1 MSKILLALGGN
12 ALGNSPKE
20 QLELVSKTAIP
31 IVDLIE
37 ESHQVIIVNG
47 NGPQVGMINLGM
59 NIASAINRNV
69 PSIPLTECGAMS
81 QGYIG
86 YHLQNA
92 IGNELTKRKIK
103 KTTSCI
109 VTQVLVDKE
118 DSAFKNPEKFVGTFY
133 SKEDAL
139 EIEKEK
145 GYTMIEDSGRGYR
158 RVVPSPRPVEV
169 IEKEVINELYH
180 KGHIIIA
187 CGWGGIPVIEEN
199 GILRGV
205 DAVIDKDLAAEKL
218 SEIVDADYFIVLT
231 AVNKVAI
238 NFGKEDQRELDN
250 ITVDEA
256 NKLVEEGHFAPGS
269 MLPKVLACIEFAK
282 SKENRVSIIGSLE
295 NAKEALLGKDGTMIK
310 Q

>member
-1 MSKILLALGGN
+1 
-12 ALGNSPKE
+12 
-20 QLELVSKTAIP
+20 
-31 IVDLIE
+31 
-37 ESHQVIIVNG
+37 
-47 NGPQVGMINLGM
+47 
-59 NIASAINRNV
+59 
-69 PSIPLTECGAMS
+69 
-81 QGYIG
+81 
-86 YHLQNA
+86 
-92 IGNELTKRKIK
+92 
-103 KTTSCI
+103 
-109 VTQVLVDKE
+109 
-118 DSAFKNPEKFVGTFY
+118 
-133 SKEDAL
+133 
-139 EIEKEK
+139 
-145 GYTMIEDSGRGYR
+145 MIEDSGRGYR